1 MSRARDLADLLATVA
16 RQSDLPTVPTAVSEL
31 TNDTGFITGV
41 TFADVSSKP
50 TTLSGYGITDAV
62 NTTHTGNV
70 SITGTL
76 SATGQISSDADVV
89 AYASS

>member
-1 MSRARDLADLLATVA
+1 MSKARNLADLLATVA
-16 RQSDLPTVPTAVSEL
+16 VQSDLPTAVSDL

-41 TFADVSSKP
+41 AFTDVTSKP

-62 NTTHTGNV
+62 NTTHTGSV
-70 SITGTL
+70 SITGTI
-76 SATGQISSDADVV
+76 SATGNIESDADVV

>member
-1 MSRARDLADLLATVA
+1 MSKARNIADVL
-16 RQSDLPTVPTAVSEL
+16 SSIPTAVSEL

-41 TFADVSSKP
+41 AFTDVTSKP

-70 SITGTL
+70 SITGTI
-76 SATGQISSDADVV
+76 SATGNIESDADVV